1 MTNEQIANTIKE
13 MKIESKFVR
22 ELKII
27 DLLKKCHR
35 SIFDS
40 KEISKLLD

>member
-1 MTNEQIANTIKE
+1 MTNAEIAKIVAE
-13 MKIESKFVR
+13 MKIESAFVR

-27 DLLKKCHR
+27 DLLKQCGR

-40 KEISKLLD
+40 AEISKLLK

>member
-1 MTNEQIANTIKE
+1 MTNQEIANIVRE
-13 MKIESKFVR
+13 LKIESKFVR

-27 DLLKKCHR
+27 DLLTKAGR

>member
-1 MTNEQIANTIKE
+1 MTNEQIANAIKE

-27 DLLKKCHR
+27 DLLKKCQR

-40 KEISKLLD
+40 QEISKLLD